1 MYILF
6 QGTVAYVPQQAWI
19 LNATVEDNILF
30 GMKMD
35 RTRYH
40 TVLETCALLPD
51 LTILPAGDQT
61 EIGEKASSCI
71 HIDIKVKIIIINHRI
86 HVYYHKTHTECS
98 TMTSATFNTHKK

>member
-35 RTRYH
+35 RTRYN

-61 EIGEKASSCI
+61 EIGEKASL
-71 HIDIKVKIIIINHRI
+71 HIDIKIKIIII
-86 HVYYHKTHTECS
+86 
-98 TMTSATFNTHKK
+98 TSVHMYVIS

>member
-1 MYILF
+1 MICQLSLSISTFIKLSSCKLLAVLKKLRDKNLSGYLYDMYILF
-6 QGTVAYVPQQAWI
+6 QGIVAYVPQQAWI

-35 RTRYH
+35 RTRYN

-61 EIGEKASSCI
+61 EIGEKASL
-71 HIDIKVKIIIINHRI
+71 
-86 HVYYHKTHTECS
+86 HTY
-98 TMTSATFNTHKK
+98 